1 MIEISENLGNI
12 KSSNSRGIKYNLS
25 SCYCKIVVGQLCRF
39 ADMQVT

>member
-12 KSSNSRGIKYNLS
+12 KSSNSREIKYNLS

-39 ADMQVT
+39 AGMQVT